1 MRKILPLIVVG
12 IFVLSGLGAG
22 ALQNDNVKSVSETV
36 VYEEQISSSSPRDYT
51 HTVLVE
57 VGTATWC
64 SACPASNNAWHTI
77 YGGGNYDF
85 EYTELVYDKNAKASS
100 RFNQFN
106 PKWVPTSYWDGG
118 EYVYPGTN
126 YGTFYS
132 YLDGS
137 GSRTVPD
144 LVASL
149 DALWLGGA
157 DIEIS
162 YTVDNNDVN
171 DYGGRIRIYVIE
183 LESTLWNDYSGNPY
197 WHAFLDFAENK
208 AINIPAAGSISDTFT
223 WDGSAAG
230 YPSITVDNI
239 QVILAVFGDEGH
251 TSYSDPPSGN
261 PFTAYYSD
269 ECIATLPTELPND
282 PPEDPEIAGP
292 SSGNAGT
299 SYDYTFTSTDPDGD
313 DVSYYIKWGDG
324 GTTTWTTLQASG
336 TPYEESHTWTD
347 QGTFTIEAKAKDS
360 KGAESGWS
368 TLTVTMPRNR
378 AINNPFL
385 QFLQNHPNLFPILR
399 YILGLQ

>member
-1 MRKILPLIVVG
+1 MKNFLPILVVG
-12 IFVLSGLGAG
+12 ILVLSGLGAC
-22 ALQNDNVKSVSETV
+22 ALYQDNLESVSETAIF
-36 VYEEQISSSSPRDYT
+36 EEPITNSFPRDYT

-64 SACPASNNAWHTI
+64 PSCPASNSAWHTI

-85 EYTELVYDKNAKASS
+85 EYTELVSDMNSVANS
-100 RFNQFN
+100 RFSQFN

-126 YGTFYS
+126 TGIFYS

-137 GSRTVPD
+137 GSRIVPD

-162 YTVDNNDVN
+162 YTVDNNDAN

-183 LESTLWNDYSGNPY
+183 LESTLWDDYSGNPY

-230 YPSITVDNI
+230 YPSITKDNI

-269 ECIATLPTELPND
+269 ECIAVKPNGGSTNE
-282 PPEDPEIAGP
+282 PPEAPTIDGP
-292 SSGNAGT
+292 TSGSKGT
-299 SYDYTFTSTDPDGD
+299 EYTYTFNSVDPDGD
-313 DVSYYIKWGDG
+313 DVFYYILWGDG
-324 GTTTWTTLQASG
+324 YKEIWKGPHASG
-336 TPYEESHTWTD
+336 ADASFAHTYD
-347 QGTFTIEAKAKDS
+347 REGTFEIQAKAKDTYD
-360 KGAESGWS
+360 AESDWG
-368 TLTVTMPRNR
+368 TFTVTMPRNKATVYSVFHWFFER
-378 AINNPFL
+378 
-385 QFLQNHPNLFPILR
+385 FPL
-399 YILGLQ
+399 LGRVISLL